1 VTREQAFKALLAS
14 GANAFGIAGTV
25 TGQSVRVVVLPPGIL
40 TREEAYNLVTWVCAV
55 GNLDPAEVARMV
67 KVAQST

>member
-1 VTREQAFKALLAS
+1 MTREQAFRALLE
-14 GANAFGIAGTV
+14 GGGNAFAIAGTT
-25 TGQSVRVVVLPPGIL
+25 TGQSVRVVVMPPGIL

-55 GNLDPAEVARMV
+55 GNLDLAEVTRMV